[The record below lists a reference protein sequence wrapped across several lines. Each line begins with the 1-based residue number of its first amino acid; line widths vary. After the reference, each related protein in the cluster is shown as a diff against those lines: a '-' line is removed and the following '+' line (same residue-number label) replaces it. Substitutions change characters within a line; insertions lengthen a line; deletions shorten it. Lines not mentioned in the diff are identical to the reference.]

1 MKSHNNH
8 KILLIDDEE
17 SLKKENLTFDFATKD
32 FENKYEKMNHLK
44 EKIEQE
50 VININ
55 NSYENVFN
63 DISKSFELKH
73 EQLYKEE
80 KDLIENL
87 QNEVTKIKEKLE
99 NFLSE
104 SNNIIRICDKINK
117 GISKLEKN
125 NNHYIIQNI
134 SYVSKINKIQ
144 KEIDDL
150 NYESMINI
158 KINFDEKNANVNY
171 EKYVFNGIPIPSN
184 ILIDEITNSSFKANW
199 KIEQNNEFKD
209 KIKFRLEIKKENENF
224 NKIYEGNQNS
234 YSINGL
240 LSNTSYE
247 IRICSFY
254 DNYNS
259 PWGEI
264 IKIKTKAMLN
274 RKALGNL
281 FG

>member
-32 FENKYEKMNHLK
+32 FEKKYEKMNHLK

-50 VININ
+50 IININ
-55 NSYENVFN
+55 NSYENIFN

-171 EKYVFNGIPIPSN
+171 EKYAFNGIPIPSN
-184 ILIDEITNSSFKANW
+184 ILIDEITNSSFKAKW
-199 KIEQNNEFKD
+199 KIDQNNEFKD

-224 NKIYEGNQNS
+224 NKIYEGNQNNQNS

-254 DNYNS
+254 DNYNKL
-259 PWGEI
+259 
-264 IKIKTKAMLN
+264 IKK
-274 RKALGNL
+274 RL
-281 FG
+281 FIRITHHKNN